1 MNIALLYLEV
11 RGTAAFGFIAYFY
24 NHHSYRFDLALVDMF
39 VFISTRC
46 RPKSKG
52 LLFRVVH
59 DGRAVAGG
67 TLSGLGFQR
76 QLIIA

>member
-1 MNIALLYLEV
+1 MLI
-11 RGTAAFGFIAYFY
+11 
-24 NHHSYRFDLALVDMF
+24 
-39 VFISTRC
+39 FISTRC
-46 RPKSKG
+46 TPKSKG

-59 DGRAVAGG
+59 DGRAVADGG